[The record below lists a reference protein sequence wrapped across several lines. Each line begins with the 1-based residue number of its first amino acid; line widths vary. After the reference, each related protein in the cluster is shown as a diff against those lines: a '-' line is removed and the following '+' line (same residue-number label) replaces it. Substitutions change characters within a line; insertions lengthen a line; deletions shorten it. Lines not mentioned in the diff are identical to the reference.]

1 MVKYNLYLKL
11 KDEELEEVVFLI
23 METVSQFYDDRLFEI
38 YNLNNMFAS
47 EKVSFK
53 GYKEIIEKA
62 NNKKEVDV
70 EKVRSKT
77 QNALNKFVN
86 SMKKRGEVNG

>member
-23 METVSQFYDDRLFEI
+23 METVSQFYDDRLFEM
-38 YNLNNMFAS
+38 YNLSNMFAS

-70 EKVRSKT
+70 DKVRSKT

>member
-53 GYKEIIEKA
+53 GYKKIIEKA

-86 SMKKRGEVNG
+86 SIKKRGEVNG

>member
-1 MVKYNLYLKL
+1 M
-11 KDEELEEVVFLI
+11 
-23 METVSQFYDDRLFEI
+23 

-53 GYKEIIEKA
+53 RYKEIIEKA

-86 SMKKRGEVNG
+86 SIKKRGEE

>member
-38 YNLNNMFAS
+38 YNLNNMFAL

-86 SMKKRGEVNG
+86 SIKKRGEVNG

>member
-11 KDEELEEVVFLI
+11 KNEELEEVVFLI

-38 YNLNNMFAS
+38 YNLNNMFAL

-86 SMKKRGEVNG
+86 SIKKRGEVNG

>member
-38 YNLNNMFAS
+38 YNLNNMFAL

-86 SMKKRGEVNG
+86 SIKKRGEE

>member
-11 KDEELEEVVFLI
+11 KNEELEEVVFLI
-23 METVSQFYDDRLFEI
+23 METVSQFYDDRLFEM
-38 YNLNNMFAS
+38 YNLNNMFDT

-62 NNKKEVDV
+62 NSKKEVDV

-86 SMKKRGEVNG
+86 SIKKRGEE